1 MSQNSSAR
9 TLTAPA
15 SQAWG
20 ARNLAYCALL
30 AALSIVFARLIIPIP
45 NETTRFSIEAVPIFL
60 AGLFFGPVAGGLVGF
75 SADLIGCLFSGYG
88 YNPIFC
94 VPPILYGVTAGLFQG
109 YLVKKPRLAL
119 SFLPA
124 IVLGS
129 ILYQSA
135 SLTLIYAAPDSR
147 AAFFLLKLA
156 TRGIQFSITWVI
168 DVLLVQLLFQ
178 CKLFDRAGL
187 WPPKRAKAAAKAEKG
202 TEAL

>member
-1 MSQNSSAR
+1 MRRPAFPSKPYRSSWPGCFSAR
-9 TLTAPA
+9 WQAAWSASAP
-15 SQAWG
+15 
-20 ARNLAYCALL
+20 
-30 AALSIVFARLIIPIP
+30 
-45 NETTRFSIEAVPIFL
+45 T
-60 AGLFFGPVAGGLVGF
+60 
-75 SADLIGCLFSGYG
+75 LIGCLFSGYG

-109 YLVKKPRLAL
+109 YLVKKRTLPRLAL

-135 SLTLIYAAPDSR
+135 SLTLIYAAPDAR

-202 TEAL
+202 TEAT